1 MERRR
6 EQGSESPPS
15 RQPHLAHL
23 LVSPALPGHSS
34 QPLSNRRARE
44 RTRGDGRCL
53 EDWNGHGTASRAPPP
68 PTCLTAASGHA
79 AAGVSVRFLFASS
92 ACECVRFCAFAHQ
105 CRLLSVLCVGGKK
118 ESAYCLTVNAAGG
131 TEMRCWGSVR
141 EEERG
146 ACGNRGGT
154 MAKETIWKVLLL
166 RLLISINQRCMAVL
180 MTQLNLHV
188 CVRARVCVCMRRA
201 TKGKKTKDKYIYM
214 KLGGYL
220 FVFCVAF
227 VCF

>member
-118 ESAYCLTVNAAGG
+118 ESAYCLTINAAGG

-141 EEERG
+141 EEERE
-146 ACGNRGGT
+146 REKEEVHVGT
-154 MAKETIWKVLLL
+154 GEGQWQR
-166 RLLISINQRCMAVL
+166 RLFERSSC
-180 MTQLNLHV
+180 
-188 CVRARVCVCMRRA
+188 
-201 TKGKKTKDKYIYM
+201 KYIYM